1 MIKKKEEIDY
11 EIMIKNTE
19 EWIENKIIYFIT
31 KNEKFGLK
39 IVEETKNKISKNT
52 EIDIKEI
59 SESKEKIK
67 RLIDLLVNN
76 QNDISQMQY
85 IIDDFIKSNNYILN

>member
-1 MIKKKEEIDY
+1 MEEIYY

-19 EWIENKIIYFIT
+19 EGIENKIIYFIT

-52 EIDIKEI
+52 EIDIKDI

-76 QNDISQMQY
+76 QNDILQMQY

>member
-1 MIKKKEEIDY
+1 MEEIYY

-19 EWIENKIIYFIT
+19 EGIENKIIYFIT
-31 KNEKFGLK
+31 KNEKSGLK
-39 IVEETKNKISKNT
+39 IVGETKNKISKNT
-52 EIDIKEI
+52 EIDIKDI

>member
-1 MIKKKEEIDY
+1 MEEIYY

-19 EWIENKIIYFIT
+19 EGIKNKIMYFIT

-52 EIDIKEI
+52 EIDIKDI

>member
-1 MIKKKEEIDY
+1 MEEIYY

-19 EWIENKIIYFIT
+19 EGIEN
-31 KNEKFGLK
+31 
-39 IVEETKNKISKNT
+39 TKNKISKNT
-52 EIDIKEI
+52 EIDIKDI